1 MVVFQRTTIG
11 FLRGTSARETTS
23 LVYRLYGRS
32 NTKREKNLCIN
43 VENRKSLI
51 FFAKSKN
58 NNRVFSI
65 YHYSSKGYKISTTP
79 SSGTVLAAYIS
90 ETDGAKGEGKIFFF

>member
-1 MVVFQRTTIG
+1 MLKTG
-11 FLRGTSARETTS
+11 NLRHF
-23 LVYRLYGRS
+23 
-32 NTKREKNLCIN
+32 
-43 VENRKSLI
+43 